1 LPDIATIA
9 ETVVPGFEVN
19 DWHGVIAPA
28 GISREIVYR
37 LNTEL
42 NRALMVPEVR
52 TRLANLGADAA
63 GGPPEKMAD
72 LVRAELVRWKKVLK
86 PLD

>member
-1 LPDIATIA
+1 
-9 ETVVPGFEVN
+9 
-19 DWHGVIAPA
+19 
-28 GISREIVYR
+28 
-37 LNTEL
+37 
-42 NRALMVPEVR
+42 EVR